1 MDKLRPAG
9 VPRRDVTTL
18 TELAREAASCTR
30 CDLYQRATATVFG
43 EGRPNSAL
51 ALVGEQPGDQ
61 EDKQG
66 HPFVGPAGH
75 VLHRALR
82 DSGINRDDT
91 YVTNAVKH
99 FRWEARGKRR
109 IHQRPNGTEIMACR
123 GWLEAELVVVEPR
136 VTVALGAVA
145 GEAIFGRG
153 FRVRDH
159 RGQLEEVTVGEW
171 HGPVLTTV
179 HPSSILRA
187 QDGDAREEAFAGFV
201 ADLVKAR
208 EALTA

>member
-1 MDKLRPAG
+1 M
-9 VPRRDVTTL
+9 TTL
-18 TELAREAASCTR
+18 EELAKAAATCTR

-43 EGRPNSAL
+43 EGRAHSPL

-75 VLHRALR
+75 LLDRALH
-82 DSGINRDDT
+82 DSGIERADA

-99 FRWEARGKRR
+99 FKWEARGKRR

-123 GWLEAELVVVEPR
+123 GWLEAELAVVAPR

-153 FRVRDH
+153 FRVREH
-159 RGQLEEVTVGEW
+159 RGRVENVTVGEW
-171 HGPVLTTV
+171 RGLVLSTV

-187 QDGDAREEAFAGFV
+187 GDDQARAEAFAGFV

-208 EALTA
+208 EALPA